1 MVDHV
6 PMLLRDSAYCRA
18 NYLAHSQQP
27 SKLALRDAS
36 KDDGAGC
43 GAVAALM
50 GRTFQSFWHAPTR
63 LLSVLSG
70 VLRPSL
76 GKHPLRR
83 EPIQLHVSYPWKT
96 TIRTVEGMERAQ
108 NTLPHGSRR
117 PAPTVAHEPQSSCQ
131 CSFSGMDV
139 I

>member
-70 VLRPSL
+70 VLRPPWASIPCVGNPSTSCEL
-76 GKHPLRR
+76 PLENHHSNRGGNG
-83 EPIQLHVSYPWKT
+83 T
-96 TIRTVEGMERAQ
+96 RAEYA
-108 NTLPHGSRR
+108 
-117 PAPTVAHEPQSSCQ
+117 AP
-131 CSFSGMDV
+131 
-139 I
+139 